1 MIFVLCAPYRR
12 TEGPNTFFLLK
23 KTFFLDFRLLVVPRF
38 LSQFHQIMKR
48 SRGPGDDEASSMD
61 THANKRTTK
70 VRTLTGKALLDQEDM
85 GLLSQASP
93 FVARLIEMNPNDE
106 LITLA
111 VTSDFVAACVT
122 ILRAFLEWQQI
133 DSLEALDSLVN
144 ESSLVEFGA
153 TTGSKAA
160 KCGPT
165 QVPKEEMRVLV
176 ARMIQ
181 KIMDDPASLFYA
193 KSLGMHEN
201 MCSMAEQ
208 VRATLTVPYGPAGP
222 TGLYAMFMSHGLTDK
237 EVAHFFG
244 HLPRPVQGPPLAHML
259 CAVIIKTIR
268 KPGNNAVA
276 IEFKQHDGNG
286 AVQSAYMCFG
296 LKEEA
301 SVAITSIEP
310 DGTVTV
316 SIQKFRESLLAAKLP
331 LAGGSTLNWL
341 LIDIAENLGKLG
353 RE

>member
-1 MIFVLCAPYRR
+1 M
-12 TEGPNTFFLLK
+12 
-23 KTFFLDFRLLVVPRF
+23 
-38 LSQFHQIMKR
+38 MKR
-48 SRGPGDDEASSMD
+48 SRGPGDDDEASSMD
-61 THANKRTTK
+61 THTNKRSTT
-70 VRTLTGKALLDQEDM
+70 VYTITGKALLDPDEM

-93 FVARLIEMNPNDE
+93 FIARRIEMNPNSKE
-106 LITLA
+106 IRLQ

-133 DSLEALDSLVN
+133 EALDSLVD
-144 ESSLVEFGA
+144 ESSLVESEA

-160 KCGPT
+160 KCCTDQG
-165 QVPKEEMRVLV
+165 PKEEMRVLV

-181 KIMDDPASLFYA
+181 KIMDDPFSLFYA

-208 VRATLTVPYGPAGP
+208 VRATLTVPAGPAGPTCLNGP

-237 EVAHFFG
+237 ETAHFFG
-244 HLPRPVQGPPLAHML
+244 HLPRQLQGPPLAHIL

-268 KPGNNAVA
+268 KPGNNAVSL
-276 IEFKQHDGNG
+276 EFKQHDGKG
-286 AVQSAYMCFG
+286 EVESAYMCFG
-296 LKEEA
+296 LKQEVT
-301 SVAITSIEP
+301 VAITSIEP

-316 SIQKFRESLLAAKLP
+316 SIRKFRESLLAAKLP
-331 LAGGSTLNWL
+331 LASGSTLNWL

>member
-1 MIFVLCAPYRR
+1 
-12 TEGPNTFFLLK
+12 
-23 KTFFLDFRLLVVPRF
+23 
-38 LSQFHQIMKR
+38 MKR

-61 THANKRTTK
+61 KHTNKRGTK
-70 VRTLTGKALLDQEDM
+70 VRTLTGKALLEPEDM

-93 FVARLIEMNPNDE
+93 FIESSIKMNPNGNA
-106 LITLA
+106 LRLQ

-133 DSLEALDSLVN
+133 EALDSLVN
-144 ESSLVEFGA
+144 ESSIVESGA
-153 TTGSKAA
+153 TAGSKAT
-160 KCGPT
+160 KCSTDQGPT
-165 QVPKEEMRVLV
+165 EEMRVLV

-181 KIMDDPASLFYA
+181 KIMEDPVSLFYA

-208 VRATLTVPYGPAGP
+208 VRATLSVPDGPGGPACLNGP

-237 EVAHFFG
+237 EIAHFFG
-244 HLPRPVQGPPLAHML
+244 HLPRPLQGPPLAHIL

-276 IEFKQHDGNG
+276 IEFKQHDGKG
-286 AVQSAYMCFG
+286 AVESAYMCCG
-296 LKEEA
+296 LKEAA
-301 SVAITSIEP
+301 SVEITSIEP

-316 SIQKFRESLLAAKLP
+316 SIQKLRESLLAAKLP
-331 LAGGSTLNWL
+331 LASGSTLHWL
-341 LIDIAENLGKLG
+341 LIDIADNLGKLG

>member
-1 MIFVLCAPYRR
+1 
-12 TEGPNTFFLLK
+12 
-23 KTFFLDFRLLVVPRF
+23 
-38 LSQFHQIMKR
+38 MKR
-48 SRGPGDDEASSMD
+48 SRGPGDDEARSMD
-61 THANKRTTK
+61 THTNKLGITK
-70 VRTLTGKALLDQEDM
+70 VRTPTGKALLDPDEM

-93 FVARLIEMNPNDE
+93 FVARLIEMNPNGPNGPNGPHGQKGKE
-106 LITLA
+106 ISLP

-122 ILRAFLEWQQI
+122 ILRAFLEWQQ
-133 DSLEALDSLVN
+133 LEALDSLDARGTN
-144 ESSLVEFGA
+144 SQDSSLVESGA
-153 TTGSKAA
+153 TTGSKAT
-160 KCGPT
+160 KCSTDQG
-165 QVPKEEMRVLV
+165 PKEEMRVLV

-181 KIMDDPASLFYA
+181 KIMEDPLALFYA

-208 VRATLTVPYGPAGP
+208 VRATLTDPDGPGGPACLNGP

-237 EVAHFFG
+237 EIAHFFG
-244 HLPRPVQGPPLAHML
+244 HLPRPLQGPPLAHIL

-286 AVQSAYMCFG
+286 AVQSAYMCVG
-296 LKEEA
+296 LKEAA
-301 SVAITSIEP
+301 SVEITSIEP

-316 SIQKFRESLLAAKLP
+316 SIQKFRESLLVAKLP
-331 LAGGSTLNWL
+331 LASGSTLTWL